1 MGLYFSIRQQGLKWI
16 DRLTRLR
23 GVGIHVN
30 GMDLRVPGRYW
41 RYYSRDYEKENFRF
55 LAQQLRPG
63 GTCLDI
69 GAHIGLYS
77 VWLAKMNAG
86 QVYAFE
92 PTPRSFSSLLK
103 LIELNGLQQIIHPF
117 PAAMAGQSGTRTF
130 FLHEQHVHHMDAT
143 AVDEINSLVAL
154 DHGAAIRQQPLTVTT
169 YSIDDFCSIHGTAPT
184 LIKIDAEGAEY
195 EILAGARETFLEHR
209 PSGIIAL
216 HRYAYADAEATLQQ
230 IWQVM
235 KDYKMQ
241 LLHQQVPIS
250 QDTFLQLHEKGLLDI
265 QFQPLT

>member
-1 MGLYFSIRQQGLKWI
+1 
-16 DRLTRLR
+16 
-23 GVGIHVN
+23 
-30 GMDLRVPGRYW
+30 
-41 RYYSRDYEKENFRF
+41 
-55 LAQQLRPG
+55 
-63 GTCLDI
+63 
-69 GAHIGLYS
+69 
-77 VWLAKMNAG
+77 
-86 QVYAFE
+86 
-92 PTPRSFSSLLK
+92 
-103 LIELNGLQQIIHPF
+103 
-117 PAAMAGQSGTRTF
+117 
-130 FLHEQHVHHMDAT
+130 MDAT

-195 EILAGARETFLEHR
+195 EILAGARETFLQHR